1 MKQNLQQSLEVFRE
15 HEEALK
21 QLNDKIRNVDARADS
36 ALQNVDKDFV
46 TVLQTKLVTKVIFRI
61 LTIFREKGR
70 LTPISTPVKVF
81 TSHFN
86 CVKDEVTKIFGFS
99 NCTRKKNILII
110 KFLLFI
116 FNQPMLRPLI
126 IILV

>member
-46 TVLQTKLVTKVIFRI
+46 TVLQTKLVTKVIFRVSSP
-61 LTIFREKGR
+61 LKF
-70 LTPISTPVKVF
+70 LPL
-81 TSHFN
+81 
-86 CVKDEVTKIFGFS
+86 
-99 NCTRKKNILII
+99 ILI
-110 KFLLFI
+110 
-116 FNQPMLRPLI
+116 
-126 IILV
+126 V